1 MIKFIHNTV
10 EIDLT
15 TAGLN
20 FIQENH
26 WFKDSLFREYSLPVQ
41 ITMTEQWD
49 AILNLKSNTAV
60 DVQTNFEGYLYR
72 DGQIG
77 RATLNVDSFSN
88 HFIKFTIHFKT
99 FEITTWKNKLATLNL
114 ERFEL
119 PAGTDIFTHANGIIT
134 QQYPDVNYNFPS
146 IWTDKFDT
154 SDATWAEFK
163 KRLNAYENGDWLR
176 NEIVNDVIYNRN
188 IMQPMPYLLY
198 VLKQGF
204 IDAGYS
210 LQGDI
215 LSDNEISKAIITA
228 AVEYFN
234 TSDQEEHPVTL
245 GWQDFDAMYQY
256 TNTYGVVV
264 TKAEYL
270 SLTDITHP
278 GRFRVVGSVR
288 LAPSSNAPRTVEVK
302 YGNQV
307 LYSLTVNEGEY
318 PPYNLQID
326 VTFEASTVD
335 IANGDKVRIYVD
347 DILTAN
353 TDTKIDININPIRYH
368 NVSGDE
374 ASVIYLPN
382 EINLRRTVPD
392 MEFGELVK
400 AVMNW
405 KNFDI
410 DIDDDTQMVTMNYIR
425 TALDRDNA
433 LDLNRLS
440 NKYPE
445 KRYQKELS
453 FEIKFDKGDAN
464 PDYPANKIYVDKSGM
479 TLNTYEKKESTKQI
493 NIKLLPLPLKTE
505 GNITTTLM
513 TVDEESAL
521 MLAFYDGLQDDIPV
535 TVDMPNATFPELYN
549 ESLRDWYEFR
559 INTQTFKHKFILP
572 VERAKE
578 LKLTRLL
585 YMFDNYLI
593 LKKIEKQRIHTN
605 NWQIKMEGDKL
616 L

>member
-41 ITMTEQWD
+41 IAITEQWD

-72 DGQIG
+72 DGDIG
-77 RATLNVDSFSN
+77 RATLNIDSFSG
-88 HFIKFTIHFKT
+88 HFIKFTIHFKA
-99 FEITTWKNKLATLNL
+99 FEITTWKNKLSTLNL
-114 ERFEL
+114 ERFTL
-119 PAGTDIFTHANGIIT
+119 PSGTDIFDHANGIIT
-134 QQYPDVNYNFPS
+134 QQYPAVNYNFAS

-176 NEIVNDVIYNRN
+176 NEVVNDVIYNRN
-188 IMQPMPYLLY
+188 IMQPLPYLLY

-204 IDAGYS
+204 EDAGYT
-210 LQGDI
+210 LTGEV
-215 LSDNEISKAIITA
+215 LSDPELLKALIVA
-228 AVEYFN
+228 AVEYFS

-245 GWQDFDAMYQY
+245 GWQDFFNMYQF
-256 TNTYGVVV
+256 TNSYGVVV
-264 TKAEYL
+264 TKAEYE

-278 GRFRVVGSVR
+278 GRFRIVGNIEMAHSR
-288 LAPSSNAPRTVEVK
+288 NAPRSVEIK
-302 YGNQV
+302 YGNQILFSYNV
-307 LYSLTVNEGEY
+307 SENNFSQY
-318 PPYNLQID
+318 PLQID
-326 VTFEASTVD
+326 VTFEATSISVGNND
-335 IANGDKVRIYVD
+335 QVRIYVD
-347 DILTAN
+347 DILTSA
-353 TDTKIDININPIRYH
+353 TGTKIDININPIRYH
-368 NVSGDE
+368 NTSGD
-374 ASVIYLPN
+374 AADVIFLPD

-410 DIDDDTQMVTMNYIR
+410 DINDDIKTVTMNYIS

-433 LDLNRLS
+433 LDLNYLS

-445 KRYQKELS
+445 KIYKKELS
-453 FEIKFDKGDAN
+453 FELKFDKGDAN
-464 PDYPANKIYVDKSGM
+464 ADYPANKIYVDKSGM
-479 TLNTYEKKESTKQI
+479 TLNTYEKKDTTKQI

-505 GNITTTLM
+505 GNITTALM
-513 TVDEESAL
+513 TVDDKNAL
-521 MLAFYDGLQDDIPV
+521 CLAFYEGLQNSLPL
-535 TVDMPNATFPELYN
+535 TVEKENATFPELYN
-549 ESLRDWYEFR
+549 VYLRDWYEFR
-559 INTQTFKHKFILP
+559 INTHTFRHKFILP
-572 VERAKE
+572 VEVAKDI
-578 LKLTRLL
+578 KLNRLL
-585 YMFDNYLI
+585 YMFDNFLL
-593 LKKIEKQRIHTN
+593 LKKLEKQRIHPN
-605 NWQIKMEGDKL
+605 YWQLKIEADKL

>member
-1 MIKFIHNTV
+1 MIKFIHNSV

-72 DGQIG
+72 DGEIG
-77 RATLNVDSFSN
+77 LATLNIDSFSN
-88 HFIKFTIHFKT
+88 HYIKFTIHFKS

-114 ERFEL
+114 ERFTL
-119 PAGTDIFTHANGIIT
+119 PAGTDIFDHANGIIT
-134 QQYPDVNYNFPS
+134 RQYPAVNYNFPS

-154 SDATWAEFK
+154 SDATWLEFK

-176 NEIVNDVIYNRN
+176 NEVVNNVIYNRN
-188 IMQPMPYLLY
+188 IMQPLPYLLY

-204 IDAGYS
+204 EDAGYTLAGEVLTDPE
-210 LQGDI
+210 LQ
-215 LSDNEISKAIITA
+215 KALIVA
-228 AVEYFN
+228 AVEYFS
-234 TSDQEEHPVTL
+234 TSDQDEHPVSL
-245 GWQDFDAMYQY
+245 GWQDFFNIYQY
-256 TNTYGVVV
+256 TTPQGTTM
-264 TKAEYL
+264 TKAEYE

-278 GRFRVVGSVR
+278 GRFRIVGTIKM
-288 LAPSSNAPRTVEVK
+288 AGTNNAPRTVEIK

-307 LYSLTVNEGEY
+307 LFSLDVALGEF

-326 VTFEASTVD
+326 ITFEATSISIGNND
-335 IANGDKVRIYVD
+335 QVRIYVD
-347 DILTAN
+347 DILPAMVGN
-353 TDTKIDININPIRYH
+353 KIDININPIRYH
-368 NVSGDE
+368 NVSGD
-374 ASVIYLPN
+374 AADVIFLPD

-405 KNFDI
+405 KNFDL
-410 DIDDDTQMVTMNYIR
+410 DIDNDNKTVTMNYIS
-425 TALDRDNA
+425 TALDRNNA

-440 NKYPE
+440 NQYPE
-445 KRYQKELS
+445 KIYQKELS
-453 FEIKFDKGDAN
+453 FELKFDKGDAN
-464 PDYPANKIYVDKSGM
+464 ADYPANKIFVDKSGM
-479 TLNTYEKKESTKQI
+479 TLNTYQKKDTTKQI

-505 GNITTTLM
+505 GNITTALM
-513 TVDEESAL
+513 TVDDESAL
-521 MLAFYDGLQDDIPV
+521 ALAFYEGLQNSIPL
-535 TVDMPNATFPELYN
+535 TVEKPNATFPALYN
-549 ESLRDWYEFR
+549 VYLRDWYEFR
-559 INTQTFKHKFILP
+559 INTQTFRHKFFLP
-572 VERAKE
+572 VEIAKD
-578 LKLTRLL
+578 LKINRLL

-593 LKKIEKQRIHTN
+593 LKKIEKQRIHPN
-605 NWQIKMEGDKL
+605 YWQLKIEADKL

>member
-593 LKKIEKQRIHTN
+593 LKKIEKQRIHPN
-605 NWQIKMEGDKL
+605 YWQIKMECDKL